1 MRAVGNNLDCIGVK
15 LFVRDGL
22 GRIVK
27 DGRNVVFGLNMCRDG
42 GRVGLEDSAILNI
55 TLKDL

>member
-1 MRAVGNNLDCIGVK
+1 MRAVGYNLDCIRVK

-27 DGRNVVFGLNMCRDG
+27 NRRNVVFGLNMCRDG
-42 GRVGLEDSAILNI
+42 WRVRLEHSAILDI